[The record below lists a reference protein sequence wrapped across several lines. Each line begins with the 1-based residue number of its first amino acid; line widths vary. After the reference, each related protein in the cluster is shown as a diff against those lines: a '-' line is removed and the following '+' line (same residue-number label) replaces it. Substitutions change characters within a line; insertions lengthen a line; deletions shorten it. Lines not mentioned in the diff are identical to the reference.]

1 MVNSDRKYKSKHAED
16 SLRVLQVFPE
26 KFRFSDL
33 ILYTSTIFAGTL
45 SLKEVDPRQASCFN
59 L

>member
-1 MVNSDRKYKSKHAED
+1 MVNSDEKYKSKHAED
-16 SLRVLQVFPE
+16 SLRALLISQE
-26 KFRFSDL
+26 KLRFSDL

-45 SLKEVDPRQASCFN
+45 SLERSNSCQASCFN